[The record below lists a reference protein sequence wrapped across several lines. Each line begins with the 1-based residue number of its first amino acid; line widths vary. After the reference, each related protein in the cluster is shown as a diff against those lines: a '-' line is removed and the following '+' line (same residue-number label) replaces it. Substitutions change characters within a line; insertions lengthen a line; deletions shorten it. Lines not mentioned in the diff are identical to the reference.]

1 MKIDNV
7 FDKHQY
13 RIAVDTIKYPLK
25 SLLGGMDSNEAE
37 KILKDKFNV
46 SQCEID
52 KMKGVKK

>member
-1 MKIDNV
+1 MNNV

-37 KILKDKFNV
+37 RLLRDKFNV
-46 SQCEID
+46 PQSKID